1 MQSKITPGYAWDIV
15 VHFLRS
21 LYITLLLLLLIV
33 FIGIFGFMY
42 IEGYSLTEALYMTV
56 ITISTVGFG
65 EVRPLSEAGKIFTS
79 FFIIATFGIF
89 TYGISNVTAFFLEG
103 NAKEIINTYQ
113 MLKNIKKL
121 KNHVIICG
129 FGRNGI
135 AIVKELLAKNI
146 HVVVI
151 EQDPNIEK
159 QLRKYENIYYVL
171 GDATSDLTLRNA
183 NISAAKTL
191 ITTLPQDADNVFI
204 VLSARQLNPK
214 LRIISRANS
223 EGVIGKLK
231 IAGANFVVQPEQ
243 IGGIQM
249 AHLAVNPDILE
260 FLQMLLSDPEQVG
273 IHFEEFGYEKLKSDF
288 QGKSIYELR
297 IREKTG
303 ANVIGIKKS
312 DNKYI
317 INPDPKTLIEPGDK
331 LILIGN
337 EEQINAFK
345 KEILNFYW

>member
-1 MQSKITPGYAWDIV
+1 MRSKITPGYAWDVV
-15 VHFLRS
+15 VHFIRS
-21 LYITLLLLLLIV
+21 LYITLLLLLLIIV
-33 FIGIFGFMY
+33 IGIWGFMY
-42 IEGYSLTEALYMTV
+42 IEDYSLVEGFYMTI

-65 EVRPLSEAGKIFTS
+65 EVKPLSEAGRIFTA

-89 TYGISNVTAFFLEG
+89 TYGISTLTAFFIEG
-103 NAKEIINTYQ
+103 NAKEIINTYR
-113 MLKNIKKL
+113 MLKKIKKL

-146 HVVVI
+146 SVVVV
-151 EQDPNIEK
+151 EQNPDVEK
-159 QLRKYENIYYVL
+159 YLQKYEQVYYVM
-171 GDATSDLTLRNA
+171 GDATSDTTLKNA
-183 NISAAKTL
+183 NIEAAKTL

-204 VLSARQLNPK
+204 VLSARQLNPN
-214 LRIISRANS
+214 LRIISRASS
-223 EGVIGKLK
+223 EGVIKKLK

-260 FLQMLLSDPEQVG
+260 FLEMLLSDPEQVG
-273 IHFEEFGYEKLKSDF
+273 IHFAEFGYEKLKSDF

-297 IREKTG
+297 IRERTG
-303 ANVIGIKKS
+303 ANVIGIKKA
-312 DNKYI
+312 DNRYI

-345 KEILNFYW
+345 KEILNLYS